1 MATYAYD
8 FNGSNPLIIPYK
20 VQATVIQGQFT
31 IVGTTSGSIT
41 DATTTSAADGAGVTA
56 SAATYSTTQGDTEG
70 VAEVH
75 ASPMAVFRAQL
86 TQGATNNTDLTT
98 YSEDSGETAGTVL
111 TDSDLPTASMDQGTV
126 WRAGGGESRIIT
138 SVSSGA
144 SVTVTV
150 PFSQDIGSGE
160 EFHVIPLSPIQSVTA
175 QLSTTLDQIDASIAA
190 GTGAELITVGLELN
204 GASDS
209 YALVAHA
216 DHAFNKA

>member
-1 MATYAYD
+1 MATYAFG

-56 SAATYSTTQGDTEG
+56 GAATYSNTQGDTEG
-70 VAEVH
+70 VADVH

-86 TQGATNNTDLTT
+86 TQGATSGTDLTT
-98 YSEDSGETAGTVL
+98 FSADSGESAGLVL
-111 TDSDLPTASMDQGTV
+111 TDSSLPTASMDQGTI
-126 WRAGGGESRIIT
+126 WRADGGESRTIT

-150 PFSQDIGSGE
+150 PFSQDIASGD
-160 EFHVIPLSPIQSVTA
+160 EFHVIPISPVQSVTA
-175 QLSTTLDQIDASIAA
+175 QLSGTLDQVNTAIAA
-190 GTGAELITVGLELN
+190 GTGAELVTVALELN

-209 YALVAHA
+209 YALLVHA

>member
-1 MATYAYD
+1 
-8 FNGSNPLIIPYK
+8 
-20 VQATVIQGQFT
+20 
-31 IVGTTSGSIT
+31 
-41 DATTTSAADGAGVTA
+41 
-56 SAATYSTTQGDTEG
+56 
-70 VAEVH
+70 
-75 ASPMAVFRAQL
+75 
-86 TQGATNNTDLTT
+86 
-98 YSEDSGETAGTVL
+98 
-111 TDSDLPTASMDQGTV
+111 MDQGTV